1 MSFVLIAALLAALSL
16 VFILPPLLRGR
27 SSREDVDRARAN
39 LGVLKDQLAELES
52 DHARGIVGDE
62 QYADIKAELE
72 RRVIEDVHVETPVHR
87 GKRPSRWPAIVLAV
101 MVPLASVGMY
111 LQFGDPS
118 ALDPN
123 LRAANQDPADGHMS
137 GEQLEQMVTSLRQ
150 RLEKEPDNANGW
162 LTLARTLYQMRKFDE
177 AAKAYE
183 KLVEMVSDDA
193 SVLADYADAAAMAQG
208 RRFDGKPRELV
219 ARALKLDP
227 AQWKALA
234 MAGTDAFDQGNYRQ
248 AIAHWEKLR
257 AQLPPE
263 APIAQN
269 IVSSIAEARQRAG
282 MPPEVAAAP
291 PRMDAPVAQAKP
303 AAPSGPMPQDDVH
316 KRAAPGGAAGQGPM
330 AAAPAAPSPA
340 PAAAGKAANGSTV
353 SGTVDLSPE
362 LKAKV
367 SPTDMVFI
375 FARPSGGSRMPV
387 ALTSVQVK
395 DLPAKFTLD
404 DSQAMSP
411 GMALSG
417 QTEVIVGA
425 RVSKS
430 GSPMPNS
437 GDLEGLSSP
446 VKVGSSGA
454 KVTISNVRP

>member
-1 MSFVLIAALLAALSL
+1 MTSFVLIAAVLAALCL
-16 VFILPPLLRGR
+16 AFILPPLLRG
-27 SSREDVDRARAN
+27 SSNRADVDRARAN

-52 DHARGIVGDE
+52 DNARGIVADA
-62 QYADIKAELE
+62 QYAEIKAELE
-72 RRVIEDVHVETPVHR
+72 RRVLEDVHIEKPAR
-87 GKRPSRWPAIVLAV
+87 SGKRASRWPAVVVAVLL
-101 MVPLASVGMY
+101 PLASVGFYM
-111 LQFGDPS
+111 QFGDPA
-118 ALDPN
+118 ALDPG
-123 LRAANQDPADGHMS
+123 LRASSQDPTDGHMS
-137 GEQLEQMVTSLRQ
+137 GEQLEQMLGSLRQ
-150 RLEKEPDNANGW
+150 RLEKEPENANGW
-162 LTLARTLYQMRKFDE
+162 LTLARTLYQVRKFEE
-177 AAKAYE
+177 AAKAYDKVVE
-183 KLVEMVSDDA
+183 LVPDDA

-219 ARALKLDP
+219 ARALKLD
-227 AQWKALA
+227 ATQWKALA
-234 MAGTDAFDQGNYRQ
+234 MAGTDAFDQGNFRL
-248 AIAHWEKLR
+248 AVSHWEKLR
-257 AQLPPE
+257 AQLPPD

-269 IVSSIAEARQRAG
+269 IAGSIAEARQRAG

-291 PRMDAPVAQAKP
+291 GQAGPLAQAKP
-303 AAPSGPMPQDDVH
+303 GAPSGPMPQDDVH
-316 KRAAPGGAAGQGPM
+316 KRAGAGPM
-330 AAAPAAPSPA
+330 AAAPAPAPA
-340 PAAAGKAANGSTV
+340 PAAPAAAAKASPGGTV
-353 SGTVDLSPE
+353 SGTVDLAPA

-375 FARPSGGSRMPV
+375 FARPAGGSRMPV

-454 KVTISNVRP
+454 KVTITDVRP